1 MLLWV
6 STSLQKGDNKI
17 LSNSF
22 LLKPSISIFRF
33 EFPPN
38 ITPLDPLYKRTAA
51 PRTPIAIMPVMPA
64 VTIGARPALVAL
76 EAAELA
82 CDVTV
87 PREPNSELAV
97 VFVAEASV
105 AVRELWREESL
116 AL

>member
-6 STSLQKGDNKI
+6 STGLQKGDDKI
-17 LSNSF
+17 PSNGF
-22 LLKPSISIFRF
+22 LPKPSISIFRF

-64 VTIGARPALVAL
+64 VNIGARPALVAL
-76 EAAELA
+76 EAAELV

-87 PREPNSELAV
+87 LRGPNNELAVV
-97 VFVAEASV
+97 VFVAEALV
-105 AVRELWREESL
+105 AVRELWME
-116 AL
+116 